1 MSRPIKLTIAI
12 VGVILLLLAF
22 AFFCIA
28 IGKGFSHEEKPSPSV
43 VVFINENDS
52 IVNELQMDV
61 KRLTDLIEEMK
72 SDSITICVNKVP
84 RHSNIKQKHD

>member
-1 MSRPIKLTIAI
+1 MLFRS
-12 VGVILLLLAF
+12 VGGILLILAF
-22 AFFCIA
+22 VFFCIA
-28 IGKGFSHEEKPSPSV
+28 IGKGFSHEEKSSPSV

-61 KRLTDLIEEMK
+61 KRLTDLIEDME

-84 RHSNIKQKHD
+84 RHNNTK

>member
-12 VGVILLLLAF
+12 VGGILLLLSLGL
-22 AFFCIA
+22 FCIA
-28 IGKGFSHEEKPSPSV
+28 IGKGFSHEEKLSPSV
-43 VVFINENDS
+43 VVFFNENDS

-84 RHSNIKQKHD
+84 RHNNIK